1 MKRNYIDE
9 IRYRLPNYIEK
20 QLIII
25 EKRKRKEPS
34 VIRLPKSKNS
44 SDGKGHIV
52 VGKLYSNRKGYQFN
66 DKNYGR
72 TDSDKEALIQEVV
85 RTIRY
90 VYQTNYAWEEENRHI
105 IERMK
110 DNGWNY
116 FSGKELYY
124 QLPYS
129 DVRIEL
135 SIQDNQAVCQYYYN
149 KKLGNRVKSEKT
161 DTVEWPLTEEQH
173 QRILKKYQQLS
184 IIVKEQLTMSVE
196 VEHEYVKQMKK
207 CVQQRVEDKGFTW
220 SGVKA

>member
-20 QLIII
+20 KLIII

-34 VIRLPKSKNS
+34 IIRLPKSKNS
-44 SDGKGHIV
+44 SDGKGLIE
-52 VGKLYSNRKGYQFN
+52 VGKLYSDRQGYQFN

-90 VYQTNYAWEEENRHI
+90 VYQMNYAWEEENRHI

-110 DNGWNY
+110 DNGWYY

-129 DVRIEL
+129 DVRLEL
-135 SIQDNQAVCQYYYN
+135 IIQDKQAVCQYYYN

-184 IIVKEQLTMSVE
+184 IIVKEQLTMSEE